1 MATIKEVAERAAVS
15 TATVSRAL
23 NGGRVNPDLLARV
36 ESAIAETGYRPN
48 RLARGLRRQS
58 TMVWGLVISDVRN
71 PFFTNLARAVE
82 DVANASGHSVVLCN
96 SDEDVEKES
105 RYIEMLVDEQV
116 AGIILTPALEDAST
130 VDLPIS
136 HGIPVVA
143 IDRRVR
149 TAAVDTV
156 LVDNHAGARDAVL
169 HLAAEGARRIAVL
182 VGDPRVTT
190 ARERLEGYVAA
201 LRQSGIEYEDEL
213 VLYGDIRGSNGRQ
226 LVSELLRTDQPDAL
240 FVTNN
245 LLTVGALEA
254 IDAAHVKM
262 PTELK
267 VVGYDDLPLAALLK
281 PGLSAVSQPTYDVGR
296 RAAELLVERLNG
308 GDRPAREVVLTPS
321 LEIRGSSLHGE
332 PK

>member
-1 MATIKEVAERAAVS
+1 MATIREVAERAAVS

-23 NGGRVNPDLLARV
+23 NGRLANPDLLARV

-71 PFFTNLARAVE
+71 PFFTSLARAVE

-96 SDEDVEKES
+96 SDEDVEKEA

-116 AGIILTPALEDAST
+116 SGLLLSPALEDSSN
-130 VDLPIS
+130 VDVALAQ
-136 HGIPVVA
+136 GIPVVA

-169 HLAAEGARRIAVL
+169 HLVAEGARRIAVL

-190 ARERLEGYVAA
+190 ARERLEGYAAA
-201 LRQSGIEYEDEL
+201 LRQSGLEYEEEL
-213 VLYGDIRGSNGRQ
+213 VLYGDLRGRNGYG
-226 LVSELLRTDQPDAL
+226 LVDELLGRSHKPDAL

-254 IDAAHVKM
+254 IAASGVAM

-267 VVGYDDLPLAALLK
+267 VVGYDDLPLASLLK
-281 PGLSAVSQPTYDVGR
+281 PGLSAVTQPTYDIGR

-308 GDRPAREVVLTPS
+308 GKGPAREVLLTPT
-321 LEIRGSSLHGE
+321 LQIRGSSLGS
-332 PK
+332 

>member
-23 NGGRVNPDLLARV
+23 NGRRINPELLARV
-36 ESAIAETGYRPN
+36 ESAIEETGYRPN

-96 SDEDVEKES
+96 SDEDVDKES
-105 RYIEMLVDEQV
+105 RYIEMLVGEQV
-116 AGIILTPALEDAST
+116 AGLLLSPALEDSSS
-130 VDLPIS
+130 VDVALAQ
-136 HGIPVVA
+136 GIPVVA

-169 HLAAEGARRIAVL
+169 HLVSEGARRIAVL

-201 LRQSGIEYEDEL
+201 LRQSGLEYDDEL
-213 VLYGDIRGSNGRQ
+213 VLYGDLRGSNGRQ
-226 LVSELLRTDQPDAL
+226 LVGELLSRDDQPDAL

-254 IDAAHVKM
+254 IAAAHIEM
-262 PTELK
+262 PAALK

-296 RAAELLVERLNG
+296 RAAELLVERLSG
-308 GDRPAREVVLTPS
+308 GDGPAREVVLTPS
-321 LEIRGSSLHGE
+321 LEIRGSSLGR
-332 PK
+332 

>member
-23 NGGRVNPDLLARV
+23 NGGRVNPDLRARV
-36 ESAIAETGYRPN
+36 ESAVAEIGYRPN

-71 PFFTNLARAVE
+71 PFFTSLARAVE

-96 SDEDVEKES
+96 SDEDVDKES
-105 RYIEMLVDEQV
+105 RYIEMLVGEQV
-116 AGIILTPALEDAST
+116 AGLILSPALEDLST
-130 VDLPIS
+130 VDVALAE
-136 HGIPVVA
+136 GIPVVA

-149 TAAVDTV
+149 TTVVDTV
-156 LVDNHAGARDAVL
+156 LVDNHAGARDAVF
-169 HLAAEGARRIAVL
+169 HLVAEGARRIAVL

-201 LRQSGIEYEDEL
+201 LRQSGLEYEDEL
-213 VLYGDIRGSNGRQ
+213 VLYGDFRGSNGRE
-226 LVSELLRTDQPDAL
+226 LVGELLSRADKPDAL

-254 IDAAHVKM
+254 IVAAQIEM

-281 PGLSAVSQPTYDVGR
+281 PGLSSVSQPTYDVGR

-308 GDRPAREVVLTPS
+308 GDGPAREVVLTAS
-321 LEIRGSSLHGE
+321 LEIRGSSLRA
-332 PK
+332 